1 MKIQLL
7 QQMMEINNLRQIGSS
22 ARTTLDF
29 AQIFEKLLNQKS
41 DPFSSLG
48 LLGGRTGASPLHTK
62 EFQLHSPIAYKALQ
76 GQKTSFDS
84 YIHEAAQK
92 YNLDPKL
99 IRSVIQHESSFN
111 PNAKSHAGAMGLMQ
125 LMPNT
130 AKHLGVTD
138 AYDPQQNIDGGAK
151 YLRQMLDRYNG
162 NTTLALAA
170 YNAGPG
176 NVDRYNGVPP
186 FKETQSY
193 VSKVINSLH
202 S

>member
-7 QQMMEINNLRQIGSS
+7 QQMMEINNLRQLGSS
-22 ARTTLDF
+22 ARTSIDF

-48 LLGGRTGASPLHTK
+48 NKTATSLLQSK
-62 EFQLHSPIAYKALQ
+62 EFQLNSPIAYQALQ
-76 GQKTSFDS
+76 GPKTSFDS
-84 YIHEAAQK
+84 YINQSAQK

-111 PNAKSHAGAMGLMQ
+111 PNAKSPAGAEGLMQ
-125 LMPNT
+125 LMPRT
-130 AKHLGVTD
+130 AKYLGVTNS
-138 AYDPQQNIDGGAK
+138 YDPQQNIDGGAK

-186 FKETQSY
+186 FKETESY
-193 VSKVINSLH
+193 VSKVTNSLK

>member
-1 MKIQLL
+1 MNIKLL

-22 ARTTLDF
+22 TRTTIDF
-29 AQIFEKLLNQKS
+29 AQIFEKIINQNEGPFFSQGSQENKSRLSLLQS
-41 DPFSSLG
+41 
-48 LLGGRTGASPLHTK
+48 K
-62 EFQLHSPIAYKALQ
+62 EFQFYSPIAYQALQ

-84 YIHEAAQK
+84 YIHESAQK

-125 LMPNT
+125 LMPGT
-130 AKHLGVTD
+130 AKHLGVTN
-138 AYDPQQNIDGGAK
+138 AYDPQQNIDGGSK

-176 NVDRYNGVPP
+176 NVDRYKGVPP
-186 FKETQSY
+186 FKETQNY

-202 S
+202 A